1 MIAAATIAI
10 NKTIKIIGR
19 KLNDVFFE
27 LFVVVLLLLVF
38 SRALVVVLTAFVTM
52 LLVEVVS
59 SALVSSLS
67 LDCI

>member
-10 NKTIKIIGR
+10 NKTNKIIGR

-27 LFVVVLLLLVF
+27 LFVVVLLLLAF
-38 SRALVVVLTAFVTM
+38 SGALVVVLTAFVTM

-59 SALVSSLS
+59 STLVSSLS
-67 LDCI
+67 LDCV

>member
-27 LFVVVLLLLVF
+27 LFVVVLLLLAF

-52 LLVEVVS
+52 LLVE
-59 SALVSSLS
+59 
-67 LDCI
+67 

>member
-10 NKTIKIIGR
+10 NKTIKIIGK

-27 LFVVVLLLLVF
+27 LFVVVLLLLAF
-38 SRALVVVLTAFVTM
+38 SGALVVALTAFVTM

-59 SALVSSLS
+59 SDLVSSLS
-67 LDCI
+67 LDCV